1 MWMVLALLG
10 RPGSGLA
17 TQSEGERRSRGQ
29 REGGR
34 RQKALLCVGRVTGGQ
49 RRQLSEEPPPSLAA
63 VGRVQ
68 RRYKG
73 GAGRLGRLEAAQG
86 KGRFWMLF

>member
-10 RPGSGLA
+10 RPESSLA

-34 RQKALLCVGRVTGGQ
+34 RQKALCVGRVTGGQ
-49 RRQLSEEPPPSLAA
+49 RRQFYEEPPPSPAA

-68 RRYKG
+68 RRDKG
-73 GAGRLGRLEAAQG
+73 GAGRLGRLEAGWG